1 MPFFSI
7 KNSDKKSFTAKGRL
21 IKGGDQKTFLDYLIK
36 ELPTLGTVGG
46 TNNPVENSKNEKTQI
61 LFSAPVAPISVTSAT
76 ATATTTA
83 TTTVDTTTTSSVN
96 ITTIGTLNMTDK
108 LNNNEELKSWLK
120 MTREGSARTA
130 TPELKLNDALMSLNY
145 LINEES
151 FQVYNQ
157 VIII

>member
-1 MPFFSI
+1 M
-7 KNSDKKSFTAKGRL
+7 
-21 IKGGDQKTFLDYLIK
+21 
-36 ELPTLGTVGG
+36 GG

-76 ATATTTA
+76 TTTTA

>member
-1 MPFFSI
+1 M
-7 KNSDKKSFTAKGRL
+7 
-21 IKGGDQKTFLDYLIK
+21 
-36 ELPTLGTVGG
+36 GG

-76 ATATTTA
+76 TTATTTA
-83 TTTVDTTTTSSVN
+83 ETTTTSSVN